1 MKIYPGSTDQ
11 SGRLFQG
18 DPFSISERNVFET
31 FDVGYLARWA
41 NIEIEKKKNATIM
54 IDLLHRDL
62 LETTSKMKV
71 VVPSTRCRRK
81 KMFFSTHDE
90 FCVLA
95 MILEVD
101 TYKSYPNVFRENS
114 IFGVKLHEFASTC
127 ALKGNSARQ
136 NSNL

>member
-41 NIEIEKKKNATIM
+41 NIEEKATIM
-54 IDLLHRDL
+54 IDQLHRDL

-90 FCVLA
+90 F
-95 MILEVD
+95 
-101 TYKSYPNVFRENS
+101 
-114 IFGVKLHEFASTC
+114 
-127 ALKGNSARQ
+127 
-136 NSNL
+136 